1 MTTYPTGAWVYAD
14 LVQQAGR
21 DLFVVGNVRAP
32 VEVVKLRFED
42 GTTLKMRPLAGLYLF
57 AIPRAYLRTER
68 QLAFVRGY
76 DAHGRVV
83 QRAAV
88 LFKLQP

>member
-1 MTTYPTGAWVYAD
+1 VNAD
-14 LVQQAGR
+14 LAQQAGR

-32 VEVVKLRFED
+32 VELVKLRFED
-42 GTTLKMRPLAGLYLF
+42 GRTLTMRPVAGLYVF

-68 QLAFVRGY
+68 HLAFVRGY
-76 DAHGRVV
+76 EAHNLVV

-88 LFKLQP
+88 LFKVRRG

>member
-1 MTTYPTGAWVYAD
+1 VYTD

-32 VEVVKLRFED
+32 VTLVKLRFED
-42 GTTLKMRPLAGLYLF
+42 GKTLTTRPVGDLYVF
-57 AIPRAYLRTER
+57 AIPRAYLRAKR
-68 QLAFVRGY
+68 QVAFVRGY
-76 DAHGRVV
+76 TAHGLVV

-88 LFKLQP
+88 LFKVRSP